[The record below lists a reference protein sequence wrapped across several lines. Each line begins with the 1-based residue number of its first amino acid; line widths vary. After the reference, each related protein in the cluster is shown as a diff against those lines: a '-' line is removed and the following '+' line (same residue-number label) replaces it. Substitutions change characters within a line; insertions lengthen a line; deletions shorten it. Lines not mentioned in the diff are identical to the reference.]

1 MHSKP
6 ANHSNCLIIFISP
19 CMIKRVFLL
28 FSLLAGVLTGI
39 HGQTSTINHWE
50 SLVYAEDTWRYFAG
64 VTYGPETGWHTPGFN
79 DASWL
84 QGQGG
89 FGYGDNDDR
98 TVTGPPNPGAVFTRI
113 TFQVSDT
120 SQIAAAVL
128 NIDFDDGFVA
138 WINGVEIARSNLGEP
153 GDFPSYN
160 TPASDH
166 EAGMF
171 RGINPPSY
179 LIPKQKLKY
188 TLVNGNNVLAIQ
200 VNNSSNTS
208 SDLSCIAYLSVGLTT
223 AGMYYRTVPAWFT
236 EPYTGFAGSYH
247 PLLVLETNGATLQ
260 ADIKA
265 MVDMGIIDNGPGNK
279 NYLTDPWNDYNG
291 KAGVEYRGSSSM
303 MFPKKN
309 YGFELWTPQGIDT
322 AYSLL
327 GMPAESDWVL
337 HGPYSDKSLMR
348 NFMAYNLFNAMG
360 FYAPRTRFCEL
371 FLDGQYQGVYV
382 LLEKIKRDKN
392 RVDISKLKT
401 TDITGDQ
408 LTGGYIVKIDRSA
421 TDYTDGWFS
430 PYIGTGTGNQE
441 PFFAYHYPKRTD
453 IVQIQK
459 DYIRNKITN
468 FEASLWNS
476 NYKDPYT
483 GYRSYIDVPSFIN
496 YFILV
501 ELSKNTDG
509 YRLSTFLHKDR
520 DSVDPLIHMGPV
532 WDYDLAFGNADYLE
546 AFNTFG
552 WNYTVPADG
561 WGTPFW
567 WTRLMSDPY
576 FANLLNCYWHSLRQT
591 VLSDESL
598 TALIDSTADAIKPAA
613 DRNFIQWPIHGTYV
627 WPNPFYGSTY
637 EEDLAYMKNWILQR
651 AAWIDANI
659 PGAYCT
665 TGTDEIGA
673 ADAFSLRAYPN
684 PAFGEINIEVQQ
696 TETDNLSMEIYNY
709 TGQLVYNR
717 EIGNESYFTGRIALQ
732 PGAYVVKV
740 IGKSQVRVAKIIIH

>member
-1 MHSKP
+1 MT
-6 ANHSNCLIIFISP
+6 
-19 CMIKRVFLL
+19 KRVFLL
-28 FSLLAGVLTGI
+28 FSLFTGTLAGI
-39 HGQTSTINHWE
+39 HAQTSTVDHWE
-50 SLVYAEDTWRYFAG
+50 SLVYAEDTWRYFIG
-64 VTYGPETGWHTPGFN
+64 TVSGPANGWQNTGFD
-79 DASWL
+79 DALWM

-98 TVTGPPNPGAVFTRI
+98 TVTGPPNPGAVYTRI
-113 TFQVSDT
+113 EFDVYDT

-128 NIDFDDGFVA
+128 NMDFDDGFVA
-138 WINGVEIARSNLGEP
+138 WINGVEIARSNLGTP
-153 GDFPSYN
+153 GDFPSFD
-160 TPASDH
+160 TPATDH

-171 RGINPPSY
+171 RGINPPGY
-179 LIPKQKLKY
+179 LITKQKLHSC
-188 TLVNGNNVLAIQ
+188 LRNGVNVLAVQ
-200 VNNSSNTS
+200 VNNTSINS
-208 SDLSCIAYLSVGLTT
+208 SDLSCIAYLSVGMKTT
-223 AGMYYRTVPAWFT
+223 GTFYRAVPAWFT
-236 EPYTGFAGSYH
+236 EPYTGFAGSH
-247 PLLVLETNGATLQ
+247 LPLLVLQTNGTALQ
-260 ADIKA
+260 SDVKA
-265 MVDMGIIDNGPGNK
+265 MVDMGIIDNGAGNM

-291 KAGVEYRGSSSM
+291 KAGIEYRGSSSM

-309 YGFELWTPQGIDT
+309 YGFELWTPAGVDT

-348 NFMAYNLFNAMG
+348 NFMAYYLFNAMG

-371 FLDGQYQGVYV
+371 FLDGQYQGVYL

-392 RVDISKLKT
+392 RVDISRLNPV
-401 TDITGDQ
+401 DIEGDQ

-430 PYIGTGTGNQE
+430 PYIGTGTGSQG
-441 PFFAYHYPKRTD
+441 PFYAYHYPKRTD
-453 IVQIQK
+453 IVQVQK

-468 FEASLWNS
+468 FEATLWSS
-476 NYKDPYT
+476 NYKDPYS

-520 DSVDPLIHMGPV
+520 DSKDPLIHMGPV
-532 WDYDLAFGNADYLE
+532 WDYDLAFGDADYLE

-567 WTRLMSDPY
+567 WSRLMTDPY
-576 FANLLNCYWHSLRQT
+576 FANLLNCYWHQLRLG

-598 TALIDSTADAIKPAA
+598 MALTDSTAEAIGPAV
-613 DRNFIQWPIHGTYV
+613 DRNFVQWPIHGMYV

-637 EEDLAYMKNWILQR
+637 EEDITYMKNWILDR
-651 AAWIDANI
+651 AAWMDANI
-659 PGAYCT
+659 PGVYCT
-665 TGTDEIGA
+665 TAAEENTGA
-673 ADAFSLRAYPN
+673 ETMSLRAYPN
-684 PAFGEINIEVQQ
+684 PAIGDINIEVQQ
-696 TETDNLSMEIYNY
+696 AEPGNLRLEIYNY
-709 TGQLVYNR
+709 TGQQVYNR
-717 EIGNESYFTGRIALQ
+717 EIGSESYFIGRISLQ

-740 IGKSQVRVAKIIIH
+740 ISKDQSRVTKIIIH